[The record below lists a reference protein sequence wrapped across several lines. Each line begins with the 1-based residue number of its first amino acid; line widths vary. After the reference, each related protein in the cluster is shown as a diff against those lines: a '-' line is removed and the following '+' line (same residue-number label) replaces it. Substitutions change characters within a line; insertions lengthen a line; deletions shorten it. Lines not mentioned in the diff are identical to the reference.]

1 MEQHSSPRPSDP
13 RLQALLDLWLDKKGD
28 DELPSW
34 TAFEAPQLTQ
44 WRGSLV
50 LVTPIDT
57 TYAYVAY
64 GDALAHEFNTRMTG
78 RTIDSL
84 PADQRDILKEE
95 YDRVCSEKQ
104 PAIRLYTGLFG
115 LPGAPGDQRVMTWE
129 RLVLPLA
136 GGTEEVSLLLVAAY
150 PVVEG

>member
-1 MEQHSSPRPSDP
+1 MEQHTSARPNDP
-13 RLQALLDLWLDKKGD
+13 RLRALLEMWIERKGED
-28 DELPSW
+28 DLPSW
-34 TAFEAPQLTQ
+34 TAFEAPQLGP

-50 LVTPIDT
+50 LVTPIDD

-64 GDALAHEFNTRMTG
+64 GDALAHEFNIRMTG

-84 PADQRDILKEE
+84 PVDQRDILREE
-95 YDRVCSEKQ
+95 YDRVCRDKR
-104 PAIRLYTGLFG
+104 PAVRLYTGLFG
-115 LPGAPGDQRVMTWE
+115 LPGAPADQRVMTWE